1 VTILHTIFGRPAS
14 AHRLALLSLY
24 FVACAIGEGYY
35 SARRGPTLTGT
46 AEAVMMLVC
55 AALAWQVSGRAWR
68 RWKMERHIAR
78 LQREIDAMA
87 GAAASRKAGG
97 R

>member
-1 VTILHTIFGRPAS
+1 
-14 AHRLALLSLY
+14 
-24 FVACAIGEGYY
+24 
-35 SARRGPTLTGT
+35 
-46 AEAVMMLVC
+46 MMLVC

-78 LQREIDAMA
+78 LQREIDAVV

-97 R
+97 AGERKGLKTRAASDNRQGAR